1 VRVQTCLRRAG
12 ARLIYFCL
20 AVYFVFAPAA
30 AAQIY
35 HDPRRKTTV
44 GFEVELKAP
53 AANIAEIVRRVAS
66 DGYIRGT
73 KMYAKKQ
80 DIEDAEFTTSSKAF
94 TDIVPNA
101 QVFYKIRTKALSP
114 ANFPGSNDMGTV
126 TVRYIVEAINPNLTR
141 LRIDA
146 VFISDAL
153 RVRCPSDGSIESAE
167 YAEIFNQFRE
177 LSEPKTAF
185 GHSSTVTT
193 ADTAGLQQTLAEE
206 QARVDAARSSVTH
219 LEQQVKQLQFNTMG
233 RVKSPG
239 VPLKASPYN
248 RASTILVLPKAEVLT
263 VVATT
268 QYWYRVRRKEGEEG
282 WIYYVFMEPLP

>member
-1 VRVQTCLRRAG
+1 MRVQSCLHQVG
-12 ARLIYFCL
+12 ARFIYLYL
-20 AVYFVFAPAA
+20 AGYFAFVSAA

-53 AANIAEIVRRVAS
+53 AATIAEIVRHVAS

-80 DIEDAEFTTSSKAF
+80 DMEDAEFTTSSKAF
-94 TDIVPNA
+94 SGTVPNT
-101 QVFYKIRTKALSP
+101 QLFYKIRTKALSP

-126 TVRYIVEAINPNLTR
+126 TVRYIVEPINANLTR

-153 RVRCPSDGSIESAE
+153 RVRCPSDGSVESAE

-206 QARVDAARSSVTH
+206 QARVDAARSNVTH

-233 RVKSPG
+233 RVKTPG